1 MKGYILIML
10 MMMCQLHTTKDIKLH
25 IESYSYVNYF
35 SGEKITFTEY
45 LITNKSEEP
54 YFTWVDF
61 SNHNTTV
68 REKIYRYF
76 FASHDDLNLAALMT
90 DNVVRTSREV
100 TIGKTFIKRLEPG
113 ESFKYIVAKD
123 KDNDDFS
130 KNIIVEKVSYV
141 SKIIG
146 FNVPESFEY
155 DKNELIVF

>member
-61 SNHNTTV
+61 SNSS
-68 REKIYRYF
+68 
-76 FASHDDLNLAALMT
+76 FAS
-90 DNVVRTSREV
+90 
-100 TIGKTFIKRLEPG
+100 
-113 ESFKYIVAKD
+113 
-123 KDNDDFS
+123 
-130 KNIIVEKVSYV
+130 EK
-141 SKIIG
+141 
-146 FNVPESFEY
+146 
-155 DKNELIVF
+155 